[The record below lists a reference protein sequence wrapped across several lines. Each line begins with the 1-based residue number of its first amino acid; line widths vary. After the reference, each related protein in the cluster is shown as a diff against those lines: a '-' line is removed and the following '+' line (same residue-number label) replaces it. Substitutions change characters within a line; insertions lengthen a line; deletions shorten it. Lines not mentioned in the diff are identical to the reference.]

1 MLGFRISSMTC
12 GHCVSVVTQ
21 ALKAVDA
28 DAKVA
33 IDLPSNQVHVDTA
46 APRQTLVEALAEARG
61 T

>member
-1 MLGFRISSMTC
+1 MTC

-21 ALKAVDA
+21 APKAVDA
-28 DAKVA
+28 DAKVV

-46 APRQTLVEALAEARG
+46 APRQTLVKALAEARG